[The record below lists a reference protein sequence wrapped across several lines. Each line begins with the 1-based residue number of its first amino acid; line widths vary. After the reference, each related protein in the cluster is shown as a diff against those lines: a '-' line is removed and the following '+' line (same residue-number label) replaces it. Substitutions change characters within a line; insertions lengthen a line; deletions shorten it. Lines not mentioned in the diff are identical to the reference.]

1 MDGRGGWKPRL
12 PSPCLIHGSAS
23 WSRVARMRRWHGP
36 RGQRGPQ
43 PAVVLP
49 CDTCG
54 LIPIVSSGTWTLS
67 LTWPDTDHPSRLLD
81 WGRRCWALGAAESP
95 GLWLLISKPPRA
107 VVCGRYEE
115 HHQPSLTPVAA
126 ARENAEKARLPA
138 PLEPC
143 GCAPGL
149 EPHSQ
154 PPQGRAR
161 PVSATLSCDTHP
173 ARAHLVGSQP

>member
-1 MDGRGGWKPRL
+1 MDGHGGWKPRL

-23 WSRVARMRRWHGP
+23 WSRVARTRRWRGP

-43 PAVVLP
+43 PAAILSRY
-49 CDTCG
+49 TCG

-67 LTWPDTDHPSRLLD
+67 LTWPDTDHPSQLLD
-81 WGRRCWALGAAESP
+81 WGRRCLALGAAESP

-115 HHQPSLTPVAA
+115 HHQPSLTLVAA
-126 ARENAEKARLPA
+126 ARENAEKACLPA
-138 PLEPC
+138 PPEPC

-149 EPHSQ
+149 ETTQ
-154 PPQGRAR
+154 PASPGQSLAR
-161 PVSATLSCDTHP
+161 VSHP
-173 ARAHLVGSQP
+173 LP